1 MQDRANLPP
10 LKTENARDTLAF
22 PHALEAYAY
31 TNTYLPGILNMEASG
46 TEKQR
51 QERILCD
58 DRYSEGTLS
67 FPRAVTAAE
76 PVVA

>member
-10 LKTENARDTLAF
+10 LKAENARDTLAF

-31 TNTYLPGILNMEASG
+31 SNTRLPGILNMEASG

-58 DRYSEGTLS
+58 DRHGEDTLS